1 MIKIENV
8 SIWQKGENKK
18 IINNVSFSVDN
29 GEVVCLIGESGS
41 GKSTLLKAIAGL
53 KKINEGNIFVQGKSV
68 KLRLNCDEKSIGY
81 AFADLI
87 GYDKFT
93 VYEFL
98 NFVANEHKID
108 PNLSQIDINCYIDMF
123 NINDVLN
130 DCIKNLSFANRKKVF
145 IIASILFKPSEWIL
159 DDPFS
164 GLYEEDKCVVCNL
177 IKEQK
182 QNGVA
187 IIIASNKIEK
197 IECLCDKI
205 AYLEGGEV
213 AFFGAVDKAKEFLA
227 NL

>member
-8 SIWQKGENKK
+8 SMWQKGESKK

-29 GEVVCLIGESGS
+29 GEVVGLIGENGLV
-41 GKSTLLKAIAGL
+41 LLKAIAGL
-53 KKINEGNIFVQGKSV
+53 RKINVGDIFVQGKSV

-81 AFADLI
+81 AFADLTD
-87 GYDKFT
+87 YDKFT

-123 NINDVLN
+123 KLNDVLN
-130 DCIKNLSFANRKKVF
+130 DCIKNLSFSNRKIVF

-164 GLYEEDKCVVCNL
+164 GLSEDDKCVVSNL
-177 IKEQK
+177 IKTEK

-187 IIIASNKIEK
+187 ILIASNEFEEIER
-197 IECLCDKI
+197 LCDKI
-205 AYLEGGEV
+205 VYLESGEL
-213 AFFGAVDKAKEFLA
+213 AFFCNDDKAKGFKV

>member
-8 SIWQKGENKK
+8 SMWQKDESKK

-29 GEVVCLIGESGS
+29 GEVVGLIGENGS
-41 GKSTLLKAIAGL
+41 VLLKAIAGV
-53 KKINEGNIFVQGKSV
+53 KKINAGDIFVQGKSV

-81 AFADLI
+81 AFADLTD
-87 GYDKFT
+87 YDKFT

-123 NINDVLN
+123 KLNDVLN
-130 DCIKNLSFANRKKVF
+130 DCIKNLSVANRKKVF
-145 IIASILFKPSEWIL
+145 IIASILFKHSVWIL
-159 DDPFS
+159 DDPFN
-164 GLYEEDKCVVCNL
+164 GLSKEDKSIVYNL
-177 IKEQK
+177 IREQK

-187 IIIASNKIEK
+187 VLIVSNEFEEIER
-197 IECLCDKI
+197 LCDKI
-205 AYLEGGEV
+205 AFLNNGEL
-213 AFFGAVDKAKEFLA
+213 AFFCNVDKAKEFKV